1 MDSGVAGMTQ
11 VEGTIIL
18 PCKNMFFTGR
28 NFYSAFV
35 RVGEKITVVL
45 GYFVFFGIVG
55 PSMYSKAVE
64 SIEKEAQNH
73 LITVRDMKKLELE
86 DYFLDHRFSWKQG
99 TLNNSKPKHRTL
111 F

>member
-1 MDSGVAGMTQ
+1 MRF
-11 VEGTIIL
+11 II
-18 PCKNMFFTGR
+18 
-28 NFYSAFV
+28 
-35 RVGEKITVVL
+35 KIFLAIVS

-86 DYFLDHRFSWKQG
+86 DYFLERRED
-99 TLNNSKPKHRTL
+99 LMVMSKDPLVVESLPFVCGRV
-111 F
+111 